1 MYVSMFCKQVQVLKD
16 LKIITIRI
24 DHDGQFENK
33 PFLKIC
39 TKYGISHDFLCTRTP
54 Q

>member
-1 MYVSMFCKQVQVLKD
+1 MYVSIFCKQVQVLKD
-16 LKIITIRI
+16 LKITTIII

-39 TKYGISHDFLCTRTP
+39 TKNGISHDFSYTRTP